1 MSEPTQE
8 EIAIRAQEI
17 YIQKGRQDGRDVE
30 NWLEAEA
37 QLKAEKRAGTKQ
49 RTSR

>member
-1 MSEPTQE
+1 MPELTRE

-17 YIQKGRQDGRDVE
+17 YVNTGMQPGRDVE

-37 QLKAEKRAGTKQ
+37 QLKAERRANKKQ
-49 RTSR
+49 RAPR